1 MCRQEYYFQTK
12 HLTVGYDGVPIV
24 SDIEICLKHGEILTL
39 IGPNG
44 AGKTTIL
51 RSIIRQLHPIA
62 GIVMI
67 RNTAMEKISAA
78 EISRQMAVVLTDR
91 LQTEMMTVEDAVGTG
106 RYPYTGKFGILSKN
120 DHQIVEDVMKL
131 TKIIDIRER
140 LFTKISD
147 GQRQRVMLARALAQ
161 QPDIILLDEPTSFL
175 DIKHKLE
182 FLSIIQRLSREKKL
196 TVIMSLHEVELAR
209 KISDK
214 IACFKDGIMD
224 RCGSPEEI
232 FTGHYLSELYDI
244 KVEELTP
251 DFQEVVNTLDKKGAF
266 YIG

>member
-1 MCRQEYYFQTK
+1 MFEQEYYFQTE

-24 SDIEICLKHGEILTL
+24 SDMEICLKRGEILTL

-44 AGKTTIL
+44 AGKTTVL
-51 RSIIRQLHPIA
+51 RSIIRQLRPIA
-62 GIVMI
+62 GVVMI
-67 RNTAMEKISAA
+67 HNMSMEKISAA
-78 EISRQMAVVLTDR
+78 ELSRQMAVVLTDR
-91 LQTEMMTVEDAVGTG
+91 LRTEMMTVRDVVGTG
-106 RYPYTGKFGILSKN
+106 RYPYTGKFGILSKK
-120 DHQIVEDVMKL
+120 DHQIVEDAMKL
-131 TKIIDIRER
+131 TKIMDIREQI
-140 LFTKISD
+140 FTKISD

-214 IACFKDGIMD
+214 IACFKDGVVD
-224 RCGSPEEI
+224 RCGRPEEI
-232 FTGHYLSELYDI
+232 FTEHYLSELYDI
-244 KVEELTP
+244 ELEELTP
-251 DFQEVVNTLDKKGAF
+251 DFQEVVNTMDKRGAF